1 MKTAVIVLALLAQDV
16 AGLCLASSAKNV
28 QEKAVAE
35 PLSDFDLSCYETSD
49 KGKSYKGLATTTDCG
64 RVCQNWVTQKPHK
77 IDIEPTPDNGLGNH
91 NYCRNPDGSEE
102 KPWCYTLDPNPDNA
116 KQTCNVPACP
126 SQKRNFV
133 DEAEAIATAVGSH
146 DCECA
151 AQLYGATTTT
161 ADTTVS
167 FVQGKVVHGKCECP

>member
-28 QEKAVAE
+28 QEKAVTE

-49 KGKSYKGLATTTDCG
+49 KGKSYKGLA
-64 RVCQNWVTQKPHK
+64 
-77 IDIEPTPDNGLGNH
+77 NH
-91 NYCRNPDGSEE
+91 NHCRNPDGSEE

-167 FVQGKVVHGKCECP
+167 FVQGKVVHG